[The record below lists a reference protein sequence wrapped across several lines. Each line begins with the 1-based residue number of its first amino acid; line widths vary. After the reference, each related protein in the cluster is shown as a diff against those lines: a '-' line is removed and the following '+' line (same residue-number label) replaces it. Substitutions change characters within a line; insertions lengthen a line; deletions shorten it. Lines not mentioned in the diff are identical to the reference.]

1 MEPLNLPVLESSAC
15 PPEAVLLAS
24 PPSLVSWEAGLCGPQ
39 QPSGSS
45 GSGWIQPMRTPVVVV
60 VGGSERHICPSV
72 WSLTLWPLWTTCVP
86 VARGHGF
93 SPSTQPVVFPAYG
106 NCSLP
111 LPLGPKCANPPPSTS
126 PRCGIIPCGS
136 LHLSMLYKFVPSLNS
151 DQITQFECAL
161 CFLPR
166 ALTVIQPLCLS

>member
-1 MEPLNLPVLESSAC
+1 M
-15 PPEAVLLAS
+15 
-24 PPSLVSWEAGLCGPQ
+24 VSWEAGLCGPQ

-60 VGGSERHICPSV
+60 GGGSERHICPSV

-151 DQITQFECAL
+151 DRSKCSGNL
-161 CFLPR
+161 LLGLLSDVRCLD
-166 ALTVIQPLCLS
+166 LCLAHSRCSRTLS